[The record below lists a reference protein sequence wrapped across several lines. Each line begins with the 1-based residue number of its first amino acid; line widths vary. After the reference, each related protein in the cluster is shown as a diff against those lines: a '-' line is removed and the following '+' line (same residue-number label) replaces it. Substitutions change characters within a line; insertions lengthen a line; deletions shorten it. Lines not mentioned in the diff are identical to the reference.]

1 MTTASTLPISR
12 LPEHLRSFPRR
23 WPFPKGDLYHWIP
36 LFNRFDAI
44 LDQFITEYGLHDGPQ
59 VRPFGTAV
67 LLKGVAEESKA
78 ASVTPTT
85 ESELDAMGFGPDGD
99 RQMVELILEFSR
111 RLLESCGN
119 RSLYS
124 SSERLGDL
132 LNTTS
137 LSLLT
142 TTLQLAVRLAQR
154 YHASRQRGANASQ
167 SLNNALLAS
176 HYNIDLEKVQ
186 KLANQFTKS
195 PSSTQAS
202 VTTPTPTLKGKEKA
216 QNSLSKQSTSVN
228 PNDLLALTSQ
238 DTKTSLNG
246 SAKHISNADRK
257 DDHTSHWE
265 DWGSVL
271 LSYYQPATAPKEDSK
286 QPPTPTPIRRP
297 SGLSRQSRLSSSD
310 ESPDASVVAPNIKPD
325 DSPAG
330 GMRYVEIPYT
340 TIASSTVEE
349 ILKENLDNL
358 PKDSRYELLTRVRS
372 AHAITT
378 SLTTRQGLVGIRLL
392 ALTNLAY
399 IYPDATFQ
407 QKILQQDSDEPRRL
421 QLAYQLAD
429 LVHPPGNGAVAIP
442 YKLQTLALTTLEAL
456 VKQKTKAPDVTAAL
470 NIHVSHGVLFYVL
483 RKAVAEMAI
492 EDSDDEA
499 MDLDREERQEAL
511 FSLLEA
517 LPTSTAR
524 TVESLIGSGL
534 LDILVEVLNLR
545 TRKAERSHP
554 KVLTFLNT
562 FIYSSRDAMQSLA
575 NSKGLEAIS
584 DLLDHEVRSS
594 VERAKNGEGLPE
606 GFRTRVIDYQI
617 PYFQQQSLKMVFKL
631 IAHMM
636 TNGTGN
642 LDRLLRNLI
651 DSPQLLS
658 GLQTV
663 IVNPKV
669 FGSSVWASAINIM
682 STFIHNEPTSYAVI
696 SEARL
701 NKGLLESIGLKSGP
715 EDPMQVYLEFVG
727 ETDVFGPG
735 LATSNASSIAKFMQ
749 DGPSTTRRQASLA
762 DSVQGILPSSEA
774 ILAVP
779 QAFGAICLNHSG
791 MQMFLESG
799 ALNSFF
805 KIFESDDHIKSMA
818 ADRGDLPRILGN
830 SFDELVRHHPTLK
843 MPVMIA
849 IMTMIER
856 LAKHCQATASEKGCG
871 AKLWLQGE
879 NGNLVPAG
887 EGDTAETNGTKEPQ
901 TENNDDVVM
910 GEASPI
916 VEKSNSAVMQSEAP
930 LFTAETIEEEERSSP
945 NTATCI
951 AVAMN
956 FLSGFFENT
965 SLCSFFIEASG
976 ANYVLD
982 QATMPSLQYD
992 FNIQDASHHLARV
1005 VHIMVEQK
1013 PHLVLPSLLQR
1024 TQKAAENLEP
1034 LCSHTGEE
1042 GFFSEF
1048 TSLERQLPE
1057 GYIPVSHASIGTTIV
1072 KSLVNVQTLC
1082 NILFEVFS
1090 SPVFASRSGHT
1101 PFSQVNLADMYK
1113 KLIKSLGL
1121 LHRVCVWEEILLQK
1135 KLPEAWKEATRMKG
1149 IGMGSDEADEIFG
1162 FLNLGGEFSG
1172 SSDSP
1177 ASNSNGRAIG
1187 SSINNGGSS
1196 SPQKAA
1202 TTSTTKDE
1210 DTAQFKNAKVLRYLL
1225 SQVPSIIV
1233 LFSQNLGKALVP
1245 KRRPEAYA
1253 RQNAYLVAEA
1263 ISDASLEQLN
1273 YEPPRKAASSKDRY
1287 AYWIVALTSVSSLVI
1302 EGTPMDRSPSQ
1313 VLTLLLQAF
1322 KNGGGLDAIKEILDI
1337 LFEEVKA
1344 LADKDMDRMDGDEK
1358 ARLLSANAG
1367 IRIILPF
1374 YTQITMAKSIIESG
1388 QTHTIGSNER
1398 DRGSPHYFSA
1408 PQFLVELRMAIL
1420 PVIRSIWD
1428 SEVVDKAEGPIIKG
1442 LIDILRTI
1450 LEGGEE
1456 GGAFRRA
1463 DEIPAPKNI
1472 PPKIYTIQSDRVREL
1487 KEQGYDE
1494 EVAREAL
1501 YRCMNV
1507 SNLAR
1512 EYCQS
1517 LKTFPAASRCPI
1529 PDYDQE
1535 KLRESA
1541 TQTPRRSDSGATLP
1555 DSDNAPQAGES
1566 NGALNPLSGITD
1578 DMVNALL
1585 ARTANAGR
1593 ALDAAMA
1600 ANPTISTDPH
1610 SEVEEVDRQ
1619 GSSSASRPPP
1629 PPVPGIPAEAESDAR
1644 EGMTM
1649 SIDNLQHL
1657 NFNLPVTPQ
1666 VQDAMRW
1673 TTLAGQLPG
1682 GPTPSEPPPNQSGTP
1697 QPAHYVTVDDLDEER
1712 SAVRQNLIDR
1722 ALDVANAHEHVTFE
1736 LADLINAA
1744 AMKSSDAKTMRREI
1758 GETLVQS
1765 LISLQME
1772 GDFRPAGKKIASY
1785 ANLLALV
1792 IQDQKFYEATLEELI
1807 ENLEQF
1813 LGFIKIFP
1821 DQPPD
1826 EASPW
1831 IGQILLVIEKML
1843 AEDVQPSLI
1852 QWTIPTDGKIPEGP
1866 IMEVEPSL
1874 VPMDAKI
1881 KLFEAIVEILP
1892 RVGKDESLA
1901 LSVVRALVVLTR
1913 NRDLASRLSEK
1924 RNIQRLFVMV
1934 KQLAGMTTDR
1944 LLSTFMLLLRHLV
1957 EDEDTIRQIMRSEIM
1972 ARFETR
1978 RGGQTDTA
1986 TYVKQMYDLV
1996 LRSPQIFVDITN
2008 EKLEIPRYE
2017 SSLRANQVLQQKP
2030 EPKEQSKESK
2040 PTEED
2045 PATST
2050 EETSAGAVE
2059 GQAAEAPNPST
2070 SEREESTVQRP
2081 KATETK
2087 APIVEHPSGVIHFLL
2102 LELLNYKDVEDKDPT
2117 TSAKELLKDLGTTSP
2132 SDLQDPGNATNGASA
2147 STSTTPSPAGPDA
2160 SETKKAEKPE
2170 LKPEQH
2176 PIHYYRL
2183 FLLQCLAELLHCYN
2197 STKIEFINFS
2207 RKADA
2212 KAMTP
2217 SKPRSGVLNYLLNDV
2232 ITVGTLI
2239 HEETLAYKKKNLTS
2253 NWAMSVIVSLCLR
2266 TNENGYY
2273 KKQGSLEEDEESDL
2287 LFVRKF
2293 ALEHALKAY
2302 KDANASEEEAD
2313 VKYARLLDLADLF
2326 NRLLQGRI
2334 VPPVGTPPPGM
2345 EGSFQKSIA
2354 KLMFEKNFISALT
2367 SSIADIDLN
2376 FPASKRAVKYIL
2388 RPLKQLT
2395 STAVVLSQDSDISAT
2410 PGQTDDE
2417 ISTATSVSDVDDERE
2432 ETPDLF
2438 RNSTLGMFEPGRE
2451 EESSSDSS
2459 EGDEEMY
2466 DDEYDDGMDYDEGME
2481 RDEDEVISDEDE
2493 DLGEAGHMEGLPGDA
2508 GMDVEVVIDGDDE
2521 DPSDDEDDEDQ
2532 DDSEDDMDDGDEI
2545 EVIDEINGDSENA
2558 SLAEGEDDGW
2568 QDEDG
2573 DDIERYNEEDGLE
2586 NDLSQDQDAESAVR
2600 DIVREFGG
2608 AEAALQRL
2616 EGLEDGPSD
2625 LQMDIDSGRYME
2637 DVVHRDDDDGKSSNT
2652 TLLTGFLT

>member
-1 MTTASTLPISR
+1 
-12 LPEHLRSFPRR
+12 
-23 WPFPKGDLYHWIP
+23 
-36 LFNRFDAI
+36 
-44 LDQFITEYGLHDGPQ
+44 
-59 VRPFGTAV
+59 
-67 LLKGVAEESKA
+67 
-78 ASVTPTT
+78 
-85 ESELDAMGFGPDGD
+85 
-99 RQMVELILEFSR
+99 MVELILEFSR

-124 SSERLGDL
+124 SSERLSHL

-154 YHASRQRGANASQ
+154 YHASRQRGPNAYQ
-167 SLNNALLAS
+167 NLNNVLLAS

-186 KLANQFTKS
+186 RLANPFIKS
-195 PSSTQAS
+195 PSSIQAS
-202 VTTPTPTLKGKEKA
+202 ITIPAPCLKGKEKA
-216 QNSLSKQSTSVN
+216 QNSHSGQSTSVS
-228 PNDLLALTSQ
+228 PNDLHALTTQ
-238 DTKTSLNG
+238 DTKASLNG
-246 SAKHISNADRK
+246 SAKHFSNADPK
-257 DDHTSHWE
+257 GDHASQWE

-271 LSYYQPATAPKEDSK
+271 LSYYQPATAPKEDSR
-286 QPPTPTPIRRP
+286 QPPTPTPARRP

-310 ESPDASVVAPNIKPD
+310 ESPDPSMTVPNIKHD
-325 DSPAG
+325 DSGAG
-330 GMRYVEIPYT
+330 GMRHVEIPYS
-340 TIASSTVEE
+340 IIVSSTVEE
-349 ILKENLDNL
+349 VLKDHLDNL

-372 AHAITT
+372 AYAMTT
-378 SLTTRQGLVGIRLL
+378 SLATRQELVGIRLL

-429 LVHPPGNGAVAIP
+429 LVHPPGDGASAIP
-442 YKLQTLALTTLEAL
+442 YKLQTLALAALEAL
-456 VKQKTKAPDVTAAL
+456 IKQKTKAPDVIAAL

-483 RKAVAEMAI
+483 RRAVAEMAI
-492 EDSDDEA
+492 EDSDDEST
-499 MDLDREERQEAL
+499 DLDKEERQEAL
-511 FSLLEA
+511 FSLLET
-517 LPTSTAR
+517 LPAATTR
-524 TVESLIGSGL
+524 TIESLIASGL

-545 TRKAERSHP
+545 TRTAERSHP
-554 KVLTFLNT
+554 KVLTFLNS
-562 FIYSSRDAMQSLA
+562 FIYASRDAMQSLA
-575 NSKGLEAIS
+575 NSRGLEAIS
-584 DLLDHEVRSS
+584 DLLDYEVRSS
-594 VERAKNGEGLPE
+594 MERAKNGEGLPE

-658 GLQTV
+658 GLKTV
-663 IVNPKV
+663 IINPRI

-696 SEARL
+696 SEAGL
-701 NKGLLESIGLKSGP
+701 NKGLLESIALESAP
-715 EDPMQVYLEFVG
+715 EDPMKVYLDFIG

-735 LATSNASSIAKFMQ
+735 LATSNASRIASFMQ
-749 DGPSTTRRQASLA
+749 DDRSTTRRQASLA
-762 DSVQGILPSSEA
+762 DSIQGILPSSEA
-774 ILAVP
+774 VLAVP

-805 KIFESDDHIKSMA
+805 KLFESNDHIKSMA

-843 MPVMIA
+843 MSVMIA

-856 LAKHCQATASEKGCG
+856 LGKYCQASATEKGCG

-879 NGNLVPAG
+879 DGSLVPAG
-887 EGDTAETNGTKEPQ
+887 EDDIAETCGARQSPI
-901 TENNDDVVM
+901 ENDDDVVM

-916 VEKSNSAVMQSEAP
+916 VEKSKATAMRSEAP
-930 LFTAETIEEEERSSP
+930 LNTAESIEREERNSP
-945 NTATCI
+945 NTATRI

-965 SLCSFFIEASG
+965 SLCSFFIEAGG

-982 QATMPSLQYD
+982 LATMPSLQYD

-1013 PHLVLPSLLQR
+1013 PHLVLPSLVQR
-1024 TQKAAENLEP
+1024 TQNTAENLGP

-1048 TSLERQLPE
+1048 TSSKRQLPE

-1072 KSLVNVQTLC
+1072 KSLVHVQTLC

-1090 SPVFASRSGHT
+1090 SPVFTSRSGHT

-1113 KLIKSLGL
+1113 NLIKSLGL

-1149 IGMGSDEADEIFG
+1149 IGMGSDEADEVLG
-1162 FLNLGGEFSG
+1162 FLNLDGELSG

-1177 ASNSNGRAIG
+1177 TSNSNGRATG
-1187 SSINNGGSS
+1187 LSMNNDGSS
-1196 SPQKAA
+1196 SPGGGAS
-1202 TTSTTKDE
+1202 TSTTKDE
-1210 DTAQFKNAKVLRYLL
+1210 NTAPFKNAKVLRYLL

-1233 LFSQNLGKALVP
+1233 LFSQNLGKALTP

-1263 ISDASLEQLN
+1263 ISEASLEQLT
-1273 YEPPRKAASSKDRY
+1273 YEPPRKVTSSKDRY
-1287 AYWIVALTSVSSLVI
+1287 AYWIVALTSVSSLMI
-1302 EGTPMDRSPSQ
+1302 DRSPMQ

-1322 KNGGGLDAIKEILDI
+1322 KNAGGLNAIKEILNI

-1344 LADKDMDRMDGDEK
+1344 LAGKDLDKLDTDDK
-1358 ARLLSANAG
+1358 ARLFSANAG

-1374 YTQITMAKSIIESG
+1374 YTQITMAKSIIESN
-1388 QTHTIGSNER
+1388 QTNTIGSNER

-1420 PVIRSIWD
+1420 PVIRSIWN
-1428 SEVVDKAEGPIIKG
+1428 SEVVEKAEGPIIKG

-1456 GGAFRRA
+1456 GGAFKRT
-1463 DEIPAPKNI
+1463 DEITAAKNI
-1472 PPKIYTIQSDRVREL
+1472 TPKIYTIQSDRIREL
-1487 KEQGYDE
+1487 KDDGYNE

-1501 YRCMNV
+1501 YRCMNERH
-1507 SNLAR
+1507 LAR
-1512 EYCQS
+1512 EYCQA
-1517 LKTFPAASRCPI
+1517 LQTFSGASRCPI
-1529 PDYDQE
+1529 PSYDQE
-1535 KLRESA
+1535 KPRESA
-1541 TQTPRRSDSGATLP
+1541 SQTPHRSDSGATLP
-1555 DSDNAPQAGES
+1555 ASNHSHQAGGS
-1566 NGALNPLSGITD
+1566 NSNLNPLSGITD
-1578 DMVNALL
+1578 DMINTLL
-1585 ARTANAGR
+1585 AARTASAGR
-1593 ALDAAMA
+1593 TLDAVGGVE
-1600 ANPTISTDPH
+1600 PSISTEPLSGAEGADA
-1610 SEVEEVDRQ
+1610 Q
-1619 GSSSASRPPP
+1619 GSSSTSRPPP
-1629 PPVPGIPAEAESDAR
+1629 PPAPGVPAETQGEAG
-1644 EGMTM
+1644 EGMAM
-1649 SIDNLQHL
+1649 SIDNLQNS
-1657 NFNLPVTPQ
+1657 NFNLLPVTTQ
-1666 VQDAMRW
+1666 GQDPMRW

-1682 GPTPSEPPPNQSGTP
+1682 GPSPSDPPPNQSEIP
-1697 QPAHYVTVDDLDEER
+1697 QPAHHVTVDDLDEER
-1712 SAVRQNLIDR
+1712 SAIRQNLIDR
-1722 ALDVANAHEHVTFE
+1722 ALDVVNAHEHVTFE

-1744 AMKSSDAKTMRREI
+1744 TTKSPDAKTMRREI

-1772 GDFRPAGKKIASY
+1772 DDFRPAGKKIASY

-1792 IQDQKFYEATLEELI
+1792 IQDQKFYEATLDELVG
-1807 ENLEQF
+1807 NLEQF
-1813 LGFIKIFP
+1813 LCFIKIFA

-1852 QWTIPTDGKIPEGP
+1852 QWTISTDGKISEGP
-1866 IMEVEPSL
+1866 IVDIEPSF
-1874 VPMDAKI
+1874 VPTDAKV

-1901 LSVVRALVVLTR
+1901 LSVVRALVILTR

-1934 KQLAGMTTDR
+1934 KQLAGLTTDR

-1957 EDEDTIRQIMRSEIM
+1957 EDEHTIRQIMRSEIM
-1972 ARFETR
+1972 TRFETR

-1986 TYVKQMYDLV
+1986 SYVKQMYDLV
-1996 LRSPQIFVDITN
+1996 LRSPQIFVDVTN
-2008 EKLEIPRYE
+2008 EKLEIARYE
-2017 SSLRANQVLQQKP
+2017 PSQRVNQNLQLKP
-2030 EPKEQSKESK
+2030 EVKDESKEPK
-2040 PTEED
+2040 PTEGKL
-2045 PATST
+2045 ATST
-2050 EETSAGAVE
+2050 TEASTGAVE
-2059 GQAAEAPNPST
+2059 GQLAEAPKPSFIEQDEPT
-2070 SEREESTVQRP
+2070 AQ
-2081 KATETK
+2081 KAKANETK
-2087 APIVEHPSGVIHFLL
+2087 APVVEHPSGVIHFLL

-2117 TSAKELLKDLGTTSP
+2117 ASAKELLKGLRTTSP
-2132 SDLQDPGNATNGASA
+2132 ADTQDPGDATNGASA
-2147 STSTTPSPAGPDA
+2147 SNSTTASPANPDA
-2160 SETKKAEKPE
+2160 SETKKSEKLE

-2176 PIHYYRL
+2176 PMHFYRL

-2197 STKIEFINFS
+2197 STKVEFINFS

-2232 ITVGTLI
+2232 IPVGTLS
-2239 HEETLAYKKKNLTS
+2239 HEETLAYKKRNLTS

-2266 TNENGYY
+2266 TSEKGYY
-2273 KKQGSLEEDEESDL
+2273 KKQGSIEEDEESDL

-2293 ALEHALKAY
+2293 VLEHGLKAY
-2302 KDANASEEEAD
+2302 KDAHASEEEAD

-2345 EGSFQKSIA
+2345 EGTFQKSIA

-2376 FPASKRAVKYIL
+2376 FPASKRAIKYIL

-2395 STAVVLSQDSDISAT
+2395 STAVVLSQDSDISTT
-2410 PGQTDDE
+2410 PGQTDDDE

-2459 EGDEEMY
+2459 GEDEEMY
-2466 DDEYDDGMDYDEGME
+2466 DEEYDDGMDYDEGLD
-2481 RDEDEVISDEDE
+2481 RDENEVISDEDE
-2493 DLGEAGHMEGLPGDA
+2493 ELGEAGHMEGLPGDA

-2532 DDSEDDMDDGDEI
+2532 DDSEDDMDNMDDGDEI
-2545 EVIDEINGDSENA
+2545 EVIDEINGDSENG
-2558 SLAEGEDDGW
+2558 SLAGGEDDGW

-2573 DDIERYNEEDGLE
+2573 DDIERYNEEDGFE

-2637 DVVHRDDDDGKSSNT
+2637 DVVHLDDDDGKSSKLALYFWCSDTIQTKKMRRTVEKT
-2652 TLLTGFLT
+2652 TSTTTMLSTSLNMMVCVSPLLSLKIECLWFAR